1 MWLMG
6 VNISINYASVCFFP
20 LGCYIRQSRVFPF
33 FLNHVSLTLTRTC
46 PNIYCVDLRC
56 LLGLGGGNY
65 LVLLAVDGYRLD
77 ST

>member
-1 MWLMG
+1 ML
-6 VNISINYASVCFFP
+6 P
-20 LGCYIRQSRVFPF
+20 KVFPY